1 MDATPPTVER
11 VSLNAEITTQ
21 GRRADQTAALLRE
34 VLQSI
39 GVPAEDYA
47 RIRGAV
53 TMSADPYLYF
63 GNMTLGGGRVI
74 LDALMAYRLDRM
86 RDTATPAE
94 VAP

>member
-1 MDATPPTVER
+1 MDATPPTFER
-11 VSLNAEITTQ
+11 VSLDADITSA

-39 GVPAEDYA
+39 GVPAEDYT

-53 TMSADPYLYF
+53 TMSADPYLYL
-63 GNMTLGGGRVI
+63 GNMTLAGVQTI